1 MKVIFADQ
9 WKIRAVLNNKLCFQS
24 IQHPD
29 EELLISKVKYV
40 NRDTNEAYYYSL
52 SGDEVVRKS
61 RVKVY
66 RRNLGIQACP
76 ND

>member
-9 WKIRAVLNNKLCFQS
+9 WKIRGVLNNKLCFQS
-24 IQHPD
+24 LKYPD

-40 NRDTNEAYYYSL
+40 NRDTNESYYYSL
-52 SGDEVVRKS
+52 SGDEVVRTS
-61 RVKVY
+61 WVEVY
-66 RRNLGIQACP
+66 RRNLEIQACP